1 MAVSCGVANIVLDYL
16 FLGVLDMGVSGAA
29 WGTSAGYVIAATIG
43 LIFFLTR
50 KSGLRFA
57 LPSSNLR
64 ILLHSCGNGIS
75 EMVGQAAAAVTTFL
89 FNATMMSLAG
99 EDRVA
104 AVTVLIYSQFMVSSA
119 FFGFSMGCAPVL
131 SYDHGAGDR
140 ARPKQLFTSC
150 LACISVASVAACL
163 LAFLAAEPLAAL
175 FAPDGG
181 SVLAMAAEGLT
192 LFSVAYL
199 FAGIN
204 IFTSAAFTAL
214 NNGILS
220 AIVAFLRTLGLV
232 PLCLL
237 LLPHILGLQGVWLAV
252 PIAEGIT
259 FIVSVLLLANKTRYG
274 YL

>member
-1 MAVSCGVANIVLDYL
+1 
-16 FLGVLDMGVSGAA
+16 MGVSGAA

-140 ARPKQLFTSC
+140 ARLKQLFTSC

-252 PIAEGIT
+252 PIAEGIP